1 MNEYIEQFIIY
12 LEVERNVSKHTLKSY
27 SIDLQQ
33 FFTFLNKSVGIHNLQ
48 EITYLTLRAFLA
60 HLQKNGLSRST
71 INRKL
76 AALRSFF
83 KYLCREKIIRVNP
96 VNHIITPKMTK
107 KLPSFLDKDEVNE
120 LLSAPDSKK
129 TFIGFR
135 DKAILELL
143 YATGIRVME
152 LIGLNDDDID
162 FVGGMIKVSGKG
174 RKERIV
180 PVGDAALSIIQKYL
194 KLRVERSMKSHQRA
208 LFVTNKGMRISS
220 ENIRRIINLYI
231 KMTSIRKKISPHT
244 LRHTFATHLLE
255 AGADLRS
262 IQEMLGHV
270 NLSTT
275 QIYTHLTTERLKKIY
290 DKTHPRA

>member
-1 MNEYIEQFIIY
+1 MLEYIEQFIVY
-12 LEVERNVSKHTLKSY
+12 LEVEKNVSVHTLKSY
-27 SIDLQQ
+27 SIDLRQ
-33 FFTFLNKSVGIHNLQ
+33 FFDFLNKSAGIHDIN
-48 EITYLTLRAFLA
+48 EITHLTLRAFLA
-60 HLQKNGLSRST
+60 HLQKKGLLRST

-83 KYLCREKIIRVNP
+83 KYLCREKFIRINP
-96 VNHIITPKMTK
+96 VKHIITPKMAK
-107 KLPSFLDKDEVNE
+107 KLPSFLDKDEVDK

-143 YATGIRVME
+143 YSTGIRVAE
-152 LIGLNDDDID
+152 LIGLNKDDID
-162 FVGGMIKVSGKG
+162 FVGGMIKVIGKG

-180 PVGDAALSIIQKYL
+180 PVGDTALSIIQKYL
-194 KLRVERSMKSHQRA
+194 ELRIEHSMKSHQRA
-208 LFVTNKGMRISS
+208 LFITNKGMRISS

-231 KMTSIRKKISPHT
+231 RMTSIRKKISPHT